1 MKPINEHERQ
11 FLARVASEYE
21 SRGYRVTLLPAASDM
36 PEFLASFEPDLI
48 AIGNNES
55 VVVEVKGRKELANPQ
70 PIAAIEAAI
79 RNRPG
84 WRFELIIDGAK
95 NENGHVLGV
104 PAIVALIDEATEL
117 QQNDHTVAAL
127 LLVWSAIEGILR
139 LLAARESVELESA
152 APAYV
157 TSRLYMLGLLDR
169 EQYRVLDDAVRIRNR
184 AAHGFQS
191 SITREDLTNIA
202 LIARQLLSELESQAA

>member
-1 MKPINEHERQ
+1 
-11 FLARVASEYE
+11 
-21 SRGYRVTLLPAASDM
+21 
-36 PEFLASFEPDLI
+36 
-48 AIGNNES
+48 
-55 VVVEVKGRKELANPQ
+55 
-70 PIAAIEAAI
+70 
-79 RNRPG
+79 
-84 WRFELIIDGAK
+84 
-95 NENGHVLGV
+95 
-104 PAIVALIDEATEL
+104 LIDEATEL